1 MGKYQAH
8 GKNCLT
14 TNLQYWSTKQG
25 KNQHHVEQTD
35 EAETT
40 AKDIIEDKNNVDVDE
55 VGPVVD
61 KVQPTLDEELSK
73 GNSSRQ
79 TAPKAREECPR
90 QLDPLGTLKTRVAPT
105 TSQSGF
111 WGNSLNV

>member
-1 MGKYQAH
+1 M
-8 GKNCLT
+8 NV
-14 TNLQYWSTKQG
+14 S
-25 KNQHHVEQTD
+25 D
-35 EAETT
+35 EAVTT
-40 AKDIIEDKNNVDVDE
+40 AKDIIEEKKDVEIE